1 MATYESLLAEVLNFE
16 IDAPRHFKNIPNVC
30 TEEYTELW
38 VDATTLEED
47 LSIEESM
54 GLYNGLQWLK
64 EFQDGCDG
72 IHIVTVSFLRNLH
85 KAALKHD
92 VKRRGYLRQQ
102 ADDVVGS
109 LCPFTD
115 AWYRY
120 PEPINVISK
129 LESLCDKINI
139 LVLGWQT
146 DKDLHVLIR
155 MCGWFF
161 HEFVT
166 LHPFLDGNGR
176 IARFVVLHLL
186 AMLFSVPI
194 PLFSCTRLKFL
205 QCIVG
210 PCINNCKPVALTQM
224 IADCVTEFLK

>member
-1 MATYESLLAEVLNFE
+1 MLLA
-16 IDAPRHFKNIPNVC
+16 VC
-30 TEEYTELW
+30 VPLQTLGI
-38 VDATTLEED
+38 AT
-47 LSIEESM
+47 
-54 GLYNGLQWLK
+54 
-64 EFQDGCDG
+64 
-72 IHIVTVSFLRNLH
+72 RNLSMSS
-85 KAALKHD
+85 
-92 VKRRGYLRQQ
+92 QNW
-102 ADDVVGS
+102 S
-109 LCPFTD
+109 L
-115 AWYRY
+115 
-120 PEPINVISK
+120 
-129 LESLCDKINI
+129 LCDKINI

-166 LHPFLDGNGR
+166 LHPFLDGNGH